1 MALRG
6 RGGASSGAFINLHV
20 FRRENHFLQ
29 PLGECVHGHVRRDL
43 QQRAPAIL
51 RFSSKQP
58 PPISL
63 YTVSAFSILF
73 PPTINTL

>member
-29 PLGECVHGHVRRDL
+29 PVGECVHGHVRRDL
-43 QQRAPAIL
+43 QQRGYITLLIEATTTDLVIYRL
-51 RFSSKQP
+51 CFLHS
-58 PPISL
+58 IST
-63 YTVSAFSILF
+63 YY
-73 PPTINTL
+73 